1 MSPVTGIGSSVTPV
15 TPGAPADKSQVG
27 TSKAVANVPPSS
39 PIGSDLAN
47 VLQSA
52 YTYLFGITVAPVAA
66 SPSPSTK
73 EQVVS
78 GPAVPPKKQPVT
90 DASRRSIS
98 KCNPLNAA
106 TTPTSGYSDVSPVS
120 GSTNGGLIWTRRDNA
135 TGKNEI
141 WYRRT
146 TEQGLQPA
154 GDDGIKIAELTGLAT
169 KGRIGRIQNIGS
181 DTHNV
186 VTFIEGSKLYICRI
200 ELPTLANPTPVVTT
214 STMNLI
220 DNYRVGIASD
230 GKVTLM
236 TLSAGNIDLHTLDG
250 SNAKIG
256 EPIQL
261 ATSAGA
267 LTQLDISIN
276 TAGTQ
281 AAVGYVTG
289 GDLVVHLAQL
299 TPTGIGKVS
308 RHTPAQ
314 GSGIGT
320 GTAGSIGTYKI
331 VMTETEAVI
340 ETATVTGG
348 ATEVKFGK
356 YNMTGELQADIQVVP
371 INGTAPIS
379 SVYKDQVLIVAS
391 TNEGNGQFKATTV
404 LSKVAEGAAPQVAK
418 DTIDYQTGIIT
429 QGNFALVGDNATAG
443 SKFYQFTPAGG
454 QEIGDVP
461 GLAPVALGVPN
472 QISDDAAVIYKYIN
486 GTLLSCILKGQID
499 PFTTPIPPS
508 NDTTTT
514 TLTATTTSITMVTS
528 SSTTTLPVT
537 TETIPDT
544 TSTTSS
550 TQATTQDPTQAP
562 GSSSSSETGSVTIG
576 IIIGGVVLLVA
587 VVIKVVVARRKSEAR
602 VDGGLDRDQVI
613 IQMETN
619 PAETPDRT
627 AESEG
632 IYMESFQSN
641 GYSNVYGDSTRS
653 NTPPAGRL
661 AATLLV
667 EELDPAITVD
677 PTYKKPILIDR
688 RLGEIEAR
696 LQTQSELDDQHPQK
710 SAIYIEQLDKLVLE
724 LKLLSQNWG
733 ADVSQRAFNKRRT
746 EIIRIFKPV
755 ERLSLD
761 ESSCLHGALL
771 EAKKVFQQIQQIK
784 TTPLLSQIVEMVD
797 TFVNK
802 VHTLGI
808 YENAAS
814 LDQHPSVI
822 QEADTFEAKTDT
834 LYSRDKF
841 ATVVKDMEIKLREVR
856 EAAIAPLEIAASM
869 LARSVE
875 FVPLTP
881 TANRNLETLKAHVAK
896 LINHMVWASI
906 NKMIDR
912 EGNAI
917 ARNLKMV
924 RDTIASI
931 TTVTTEADYQG
942 IAKKIADDL
951 KPVLKYLQRHELLR
965 TLQVKL
971 KQDPNA
977 NLPDARSDARSF
989 RVNDVSKPKGSGK
1002 YELIDNP
1009 ALSPSD
1015 TVTVEGREIG
1025 GYGIMQDTF
1034 GNLFQPNARY
1044 SNTPSRLNLSSPLL
1058 GDALYNSADFG
1069 RIKRMEVDQMVDLK
1083 MSNLIAMEGV
1093 SAKTLEDFRRD
1104 ILKIEN
1110 LSITAIGT
1118 PVEMGSPKFLNYFG
1132 YGGEGSYALTNIS
1145 DTDQAALKEA
1155 GINIH
1160 DITLKKMS
1168 TNNNIATVEVDLII
1182 TIGDREIKKKMTIN
1196 HLHKV
1201 MDMTSIDYSSPQNAD
1216 YLAFFKEQNELL
1228 NNSSNVVAVH
1238 CSAGRGRTG
1247 MICLPYIM
1255 LRNQHY
1261 MKDEGSLRAGLD
1273 VAREFRLGFIQK
1285 EDQLVSAVKATTA
1298 ILDANPELLDSVER
1312 EAEV

>member
-1 MSPVTGIGSSVTPV
+1 MSPVPRIGSSVTPV

-39 PIGSDLAN
+39 SIGSYLAN
-47 VLQSA
+47 GLVSA
-52 YTYLFGITVAPVAA
+52 YQYLLDITPAA
-66 SPSPSTK
+66 TVKGVEPLPLPSTK
-73 EQVVS
+73 AQVVS
-78 GPAVPPKKQPVT
+78 RPVVPEKIQPAAVT
-90 DASRRSIS
+90 GVRRSIRE
-98 KCNPLNAA
+98 CNPLNAA

-154 GDDGIKIAELTGLAT
+154 GDDGIKIAELTGLGPLGKIT
-169 KGRIGRIQNIGS
+169 KPQNIGVG
-181 DTHNV
+181 TNNLV
-186 VTFIEGSKLYICRI
+186 AFIEGTKLTISRI
-200 ELPTLANPTPVVTT
+200 DLQSQPPVVTT
-214 STMNLI
+214 STMDSI
-220 DNYRVGIASD
+220 DNYRVAIDST

-236 TLSAGNIDLHTLDG
+236 TLSLGDIYLHVLDA
-250 SNAKIG
+250 SNAEIG
-256 EPIQL
+256 TPIRL
-261 ATSAGA
+261 ETGAGA
-267 LTQLDISIN
+267 LNQLDISIN

-550 TQATTQDPTQAP
+550 TQATTQDPIQAP
-562 GSSSSSETGSVTIG
+562 DSSSSSETSTVTIG
-576 IIIGGVVLLVA
+576 AIIGGVVLLVA
-587 VVIKVVVARRKSEAR
+587 VVITVVVARRKSEAR
-602 VDGGLDRDQVI
+602 VGQDAGNLEMGFL
-613 IQMETN
+613 
-619 PAETPDRT
+619 
-627 AESEG
+627 
-632 IYMESFQSN
+632 SN
-641 GYSNVYGDSTRS
+641 EYPNIDGDSTGS
-653 NTPPAGRL
+653 NIPPAERL
-661 AATLLV
+661 ALAAALLV

-677 PTYKKPILIDR
+677 PKYQKPILIDR
-688 RLGEIEAR
+688 RLGEIGAR
-696 LQTQSELDDQHPQK
+696 LQTQSGVDNQHPQK

-733 ADVSQRAFNKRRT
+733 ADVSQRAFDSSSAS
-746 EIIRIFKPV
+746 IIKIFNPV

-771 EAKKVFQQIQQIK
+771 EAKNVFQQIK
-784 TTPLLSQIVEMVD
+784 TTTLLSQIVEMVD
-797 TFVNK
+797 PFVNK

-822 QEADTFEAKTDT
+822 LEAYTFEAKIET
-834 LYSRDKF
+834 LYSQDKF
-841 ATVVKDMEIKLREVR
+841 ATVVSDMDNKLTKGRK
-856 EAAIAPLEIAASM
+856 AAIADLEIAASM

-875 FVPLTP
+875 FVPLRP
-881 TANRNLETLKAHVAK
+881 TANRNLETLKDHVAR
-896 LINHMVWASI
+896 LIKNAVWASI
-906 NKMIDR
+906 NKIINQED
-912 EGNAI
+912 NAI
-917 ARNLKMV
+917 AVNLKMV
-924 RDTIASI
+924 MDTIASI
-931 TTVTTEADYQG
+931 TEATEADYQG

-965 TLQVKL
+965 TLQVNL
-971 KQDPNA
+971 KQDPDA
-977 NLPDARSDARSF
+977 SLPDARSDARSF
-989 RVNDVSKPKGSGK
+989 RVNDLSRPKGNGK
-1002 YELIDNP
+1002 YELKANP
-1009 ALSPSD
+1009 DLTPAD
-1015 TVTVEGREIG
+1015 FTVKGRAIG
-1025 GYGIMQDTF
+1025 GYGIMQDRV

-1044 SNTPSRLNLSSPLL
+1044 LNTPSRLNSTSKLL
-1058 GDALYNSADFG
+1058 GYALFNSADFG
-1069 RIKRMEVDQMVDLK
+1069 QIKRMEVDQRIDLK
-1083 MSNLIAMEGV
+1083 MPNLIAMEGV
-1093 SAKTLEDFRRD
+1093 SATTLEDFKRD
-1104 ILKIEN
+1104 ILSIEN

-1118 PVEMGSPKFLNYFG
+1118 PVEMGSTKFLNYFG
-1132 YGGEGSYALTNIS
+1132 FGGEGNYALANIS
-1145 DTDQAALKEA
+1145 APDQAALREA
-1155 GINIH
+1155 GININN
-1160 DITLKKMS
+1160 IALKKMS
-1168 TNNNIATVEVDLII
+1168 ANRNIATVEVDLII
-1182 TIGDREIKKKMTIN
+1182 TIDGREIRKRMTIN
-1196 HLHKV
+1196 HLHRV
-1201 MDMTSIDYSSPQNAD
+1201 MDMTNIDYSQPQNAD

-1228 NNSSNVVAVH
+1228 NNSLNVVAVH

-1261 MKDEGSLRAGLD
+1261 MKDEVSLRTGLD
-1273 VAREFRLGFIQK
+1273 AAREFRLGFIQK

>member
-1 MSPVTGIGSSVTPV
+1 MSVTRIGSNGLTRLATEV
-15 TPGAPADKSQVG
+15 KSKVD

-39 PIGSDLAN
+39 PIGSYLAN
-47 VLQSA
+47 GLLSA
-52 YTYLFGITVAPVAA
+52 YQYVLGIMPVAPVAA

-73 EQVVS
+73 AQGPEVVS
-78 GPAVPPKKQPVT
+78 RPAVPEKLQPAAVT
-90 DASRRSIS
+90 GGRRSIS
-98 KCNPLNAA
+98 GCNPLNAA

-236 TLSAGNIDLHTLDG
+236 TLSEGNIDLHTLDG

-550 TQATTQDPTQAP
+550 TQATTQDPIQAP
-562 GSSSSSETGSVTIG
+562 DSSSSSETSTVTIG
-576 IIIGGVVLLVA
+576 AIIGGVVLLVA
-587 VVIKVVVARRKSEAR
+587 VVITVVVARRRR
-602 VDGGLDRDQVI
+602 VGGGVLDRTHVI
-613 IQMETN
+613 MPME
-619 PAETPDRT
+619 D
-627 AESEG
+627 
-632 IYMESFQSN
+632 
-641 GYSNVYGDSTRS
+641 
-653 NTPPAGRL
+653 
-661 AATLLV
+661 AATL
-667 EELDPAITVD
+667 EDSASLDMQSFQALPFNNPAAD
-677 PTYKKPILIDR
+677 SPTTAGAPWSVM
-688 RLGEIEAR
+688 
-696 LQTQSELDDQHPQK
+696 QSFQAP
-710 SAIYIEQLDKLVLE
+710 
-724 LKLLSQNWG
+724 
-733 ADVSQRAFNKRRT
+733 T
-746 EIIRIFKPV
+746 
-755 ERLSLD
+755 LD
-761 ESSCLHGALL
+761 ES
-771 EAKKVFQQIQQIK
+771 
-784 TTPLLSQIVEMVD
+784 
-797 TFVNK
+797 
-802 VHTLGI
+802 
-808 YENAAS
+808 
-814 LDQHPSVI
+814 
-822 QEADTFEAKTDT
+822 
-834 LYSRDKF
+834 
-841 ATVVKDMEIKLREVR
+841 EI
-856 EAAIAPLEIAASM
+856 
-869 LARSVE
+869 
-875 FVPLTP
+875 
-881 TANRNLETLKAHVAK
+881 
-896 LINHMVWASI
+896 
-906 NKMIDR
+906 
-912 EGNAI
+912 
-917 ARNLKMV
+917 
-924 RDTIASI
+924 
-931 TTVTTEADYQG
+931 
-942 IAKKIADDL
+942 
-951 KPVLKYLQRHELLR
+951 
-965 TLQVKL
+965 
-971 KQDPNA
+971 
-977 NLPDARSDARSF
+977 
-989 RVNDVSKPKGSGK
+989 
-1002 YELIDNP
+1002 
-1009 ALSPSD
+1009 
-1015 TVTVEGREIG
+1015 
-1025 GYGIMQDTF
+1025 
-1034 GNLFQPNARY
+1034 
-1044 SNTPSRLNLSSPLL
+1044 
-1058 GDALYNSADFG
+1058 
-1069 RIKRMEVDQMVDLK
+1069 
-1083 MSNLIAMEGV
+1083 
-1093 SAKTLEDFRRD
+1093 
-1104 ILKIEN
+1104 
-1110 LSITAIGT
+1110 
-1118 PVEMGSPKFLNYFG
+1118 
-1132 YGGEGSYALTNIS
+1132 
-1145 DTDQAALKEA
+1145 
-1155 GINIH
+1155 
-1160 DITLKKMS
+1160 
-1168 TNNNIATVEVDLII
+1168 
-1182 TIGDREIKKKMTIN
+1182 
-1196 HLHKV
+1196 
-1201 MDMTSIDYSSPQNAD
+1201 
-1216 YLAFFKEQNELL
+1216 
-1228 NNSSNVVAVH
+1228 
-1238 CSAGRGRTG
+1238 
-1247 MICLPYIM
+1247 
-1255 LRNQHY
+1255 
-1261 MKDEGSLRAGLD
+1261 
-1273 VAREFRLGFIQK
+1273 
-1285 EDQLVSAVKATTA
+1285 
-1298 ILDANPELLDSVER
+1298 
-1312 EAEV
+1312 